1 MSLWVG
7 YPLCDSS
14 TFLLHVRTSWI
25 AGVRENW
32 VLESWNLLICLKVT
46 CSTSTHIWLIKS
58 NNVALHHD
66 CLSILTSYHSPLSH
80 FCHSRLWR
88 SPKRA
93 ASSTLPPNPTL
104 SKVRLTIAEIVHPWL
119 IPPCPYSLRTLSHW
133 LWAWPCDF
141 LWPLHVCYLWL
152 VCYAAK
158 ANQHTRTILLRRFVL
173 LAFTTLAPF
182 FSFRPHGKW
191 QHFYIL
197 IIMTVWFTQN
207 HQHLYLIYNFW
218 LARAN
223 GFYEII
229 SICLGSNIYYTH
241 STFYPP
247 YLYVV
252 KLLPFLY
259 FYLKLLILP
268 PPPSAMSYRSSEDIQ
283 L

>member
-1 MSLWVG
+1 MPRPQKILYASAHSLWK
-7 YPLCDSS
+7 PC
-14 TFLLHVRTSWI
+14 
-25 AGVRENW
+25 
-32 VLESWNLLICLKVT
+32 K
-46 CSTSTHIWLIKS
+46 
-58 NNVALHHD
+58 HHMNKAKLV
-66 CLSILTSYHSPLSH
+66 CWRIRVILTKAILD
-80 FCHSRLWR
+80 
-88 SPKRA
+88 
-93 ASSTLPPNPTL
+93 LPGVPQMIADAWNQLKPAGPPRQ
-104 SKVRLTIAEIVHPWL
+104 SVDFWKIMSCCCFKSLTFGYI
-119 IPPCPYSLRTLSHW
+119 
-133 LWAWPCDF
+133 
-141 LWPLHVCYLWL
+141 
-152 VCYAAK
+152 CYAAK

-197 IIMTVWFTQN
+197 SIMTVWFTQN

-268 PPPSAMSYRSSEDIQ
+268 PPSAMSYRSSEDIQ